1 MQVTTALNDPHKFPQ
16 DPIPPRP
23 EARLG
28 LQPIIFK
35 IPVPRTPYP
44 QYPDIST
51 EEKGWYLTAWSRI
64 SESLMRQKLPYT

>member
-1 MQVTTALNDPHKFPQ
+1 MIHINFPK
-16 DPIPPRP
+16 DPIPLRP

-28 LQPIIFK
+28 LQPIFFK

-44 QYPDIST
+44 RYLDTST

-64 SESLMRQKLPYT
+64 SEPLMRQKLPYT